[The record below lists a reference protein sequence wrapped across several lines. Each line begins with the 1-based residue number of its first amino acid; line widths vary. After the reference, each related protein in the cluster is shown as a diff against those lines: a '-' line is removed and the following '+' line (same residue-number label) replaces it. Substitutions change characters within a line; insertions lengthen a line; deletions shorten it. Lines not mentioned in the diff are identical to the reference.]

1 LSQELEEI
9 DRLESELEDAR
20 RNATQLDEERS
31 LAGTIRQAIRA
42 TGPEMSRRL
51 LGSISR
57 LATSI
62 NAEILNQGGIEVE
75 WTTDYEILTRRQGE
89 TRGFAQLSG
98 GEQMAAALAVRMA
111 AMRLLSNVRVA
122 FLDEPTAHLDQS
134 RRANLGDQVQRLQGF
149 DQLVVISHDDT
160 FDGLFGH
167 VIRVE
172 KRTGQSR
179 VVVED

>member
-1 LSQELEEI
+1 M
-9 DRLESELEDAR
+9 
-20 RNATQLDEERS
+20 T
-31 LAGTIRQAIRA
+31 
-42 TGPEMSRRL
+42 RRL

-62 NAEILNQGGIEVE
+62 NAEILNQGGVEVE
-75 WTTDYEILTRRQGE
+75 WTGDYDIVTRRQGE

-167 VIRVE
+167 VVRVD
-172 KRTGQSR
+172 KRDGRSR
-179 VVVED
+179 VVDEG